1 MASER
6 TPAVAAGRAA
16 APSRARLW
24 LYGLLPLLLLALFV
38 VLFLRFGPLGLF
50 RAAFPPLEELT
61 ITRVVLRPAHFDV
74 YVTNGGPSPV
84 TIAQVL
90 VDNAYW
96 NFTIHPGRTVAR
108 LGRARITI
116 PYPWVEGEMH
126 GITLLSSNGIPFTH
140 TVEVAAA
147 SPQPTAQ
154 FLLTFTLLGV
164 YVGVI
169 PVFLGVLWFPFL
181 RRLARRW
188 IHFFLSLTA
197 GLLVFLGVD
206 ALEGALESAR
216 TVPGAFQGTA
226 LVAVGFLGSI
236 LALIVIGRLAQR
248 RGGSSRLVVAYLIA
262 TGIGLHNLGEGLA
275 IGAAYNLGKLALGT
289 FLVIG
294 FMLHNTTEGLG
305 IVAPV
310 AREGATPSQLAA
322 LGAVAGVPTIAG
334 AWLGG
339 FTYSPVLSTLFLA
352 VGGGAIFQV
361 VYEVLKLM
369 LADAAREVATVT
381 NVAGFALGLLIM
393 YLTGLFVAV

>member
-1 MASER
+1 MVSER
-6 TPAVAAGRAA
+6 SPGVAAGGAA
-16 APSRARLW
+16 ASSRSRLW

-38 VLFLRFGPLGLF
+38 VFFLRFGPLGVF
-50 RAAFPPLEELT
+50 RAAFPPVEELT
-61 ITRVVLRPAHFDV
+61 ITRVALRPGHFNV
-74 YVTNGGPSPV
+74 YVTNGGPSAV

-90 VDNAYW
+90 VDQAYW
-96 NFTIHPGRTVAR
+96 NFTIHPAPTIPR
-108 LGRARITI
+108 LGRATITI
-116 PYPWVEGEMH
+116 PYPWVEGETH
-126 GITLLSSNGIPFTH
+126 GITLLSSSGITFAH
-140 TVEVAAA
+140 TVEVAAE

-164 YVGVI
+164 YVGII

-188 IHFFLSLTA
+188 VHFFLSLTA

-206 ALEGALESAR
+206 ALAEALESAGN
-216 TVPGAFQGTA
+216 VPAAFQGTA
-226 LVAVGFLGSI
+226 LVAVGFLASS
-236 LALIVIGRLAQR
+236 LALIAAGRLA
-248 RGGSSRLVVAYLIA
+248 RGRVSSSRLLVAYLIA
-262 TGIGLHNLGEGLA
+262 IGIGLHNLGEGLA

-310 AREGATPSQLAA
+310 AREGAA
-322 LGAVAGVPTIAG
+322 LRDLVGLGLVAGAPTIAG
-334 AWLGG
+334 TWLGG
-339 FTYSPVLSTLFLA
+339 FTYSPVLATLFLA
-352 VGGGAIFQV
+352 LGAGAIFQV

-369 LADAAREVATVT
+369 IADAAQEVATLI
-381 NVAGFALGLLIM
+381 NVLGFALGLLIM